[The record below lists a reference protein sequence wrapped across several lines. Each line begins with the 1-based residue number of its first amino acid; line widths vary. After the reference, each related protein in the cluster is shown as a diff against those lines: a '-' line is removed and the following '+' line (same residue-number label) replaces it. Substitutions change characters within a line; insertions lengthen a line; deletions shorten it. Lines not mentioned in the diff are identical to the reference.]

1 MAGTLHQELVHNF
14 ETFDKAWPPTLLAAR
29 DAISAHRGY
38 FEDSYVRI
46 CSIQAWRL
54 GVMQKLDSEG
64 AEAFFFEAQ
73 NDLLTSHWLARSGAF
88 RPALKALRSAIENIY
103 FSLYYK
109 DHSVELELWE
119 TGKHRSSFTELHSY
133 FEAHPHVSP
142 HPLAKA
148 SLAHIKKEYSTL
160 SQAVHG
166 SAKAFR
172 MTQNLQEIRLWSSD
186 APSISKWASREKAVI
201 QNINILLLHCFRERL
216 LGASNRETRSVLSL
230 VIPQAKHRE
239 IATTLQVKLRM

>member
-1 MAGTLHQELVHNF
+1 MAGTLRQELSHNF
-14 ETFDKAWPPTLLAAR
+14 ETFDKDWPTELLAAR
-29 DAISAHRGY
+29 DTVSTHKSV
-38 FEDSYVRI
+38 FEESYVRI
-46 CSIQAWRL
+46 CSVQAWRL
-54 GVMQKLDSEG
+54 GVIQKLGSEG

-73 NDLLTSHWLARSGAF
+73 NDFLTSHWLARCGAF

-119 TGKHRSSFTELHSY
+119 IGKHRLSFTELHAY

-142 HPLAKA
+142 HRLAGA
-148 SLAHIKKEYSTL
+148 SLTHIKKEYSTL

-172 MTQNLQEIRLWSSD
+172 MTQDLEQIRLWSSD
-186 APSISKWASREKAVI
+186 SPSVSKWATREKAVI
-201 QNINILLLHCFRERL
+201 QNINMLLLHCFQERL
-216 LGASNRETRSVLSL
+216 QGANNGEVRKVLSL
-230 VIPQAKHRE
+230 VIPQAKHRD
-239 IATTLQVKLRM
+239 IATTLKVRLRT